1 MPDLL
6 AALYPSRHVVACQ
19 DAWGDPLPMSR
30 MPAHYQTQV
39 SWHASEEA
47 EVTRVVPCLAGVR
60 GGHAQS
66 AVAACTGDL
75 RSVSDRQEG
84 GTDRGSMCNTHTH
97 ERNTD
102 NIFVDTYTL
111 SHTLSHTSARQF
123 STDRIRQSMSFY
135 AIFALERLASSAT
148 SAKSEGV
155 AARVRPKL
163 MRWMAGTKHGPN
175 RALTKA
181 AYIRLLA
188 DEVGAWRG

>member
-1 MPDLL
+1 MWCL
-6 AALYPSRHVVACQ
+6 AWQVFAAAMRSRRWQHALEIYEACQ
-19 DAWGDPLPMSR
+19 IDKKAVLIGGACATRIR
-30 MPAHYQTQV
+30 MNA
-39 SWHASEEA
+39 
-47 EVTRVVPCLAGVR
+47 
-60 GGHAQS
+60 
-66 AVAACTGDL
+66 
-75 RSVSDRQEG
+75 
-84 GTDRGSMCNTHTH
+84 
-97 ERNTD
+97 
-102 NIFVDTYTL
+102 TL
-111 SHTLSHTSARQF
+111 TTFLSTHTLSLTLSLTPARQF